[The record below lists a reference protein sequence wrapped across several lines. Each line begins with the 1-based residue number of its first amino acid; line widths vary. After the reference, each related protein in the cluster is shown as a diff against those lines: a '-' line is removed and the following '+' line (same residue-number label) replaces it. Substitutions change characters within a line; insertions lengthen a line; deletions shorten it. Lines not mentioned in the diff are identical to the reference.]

1 MVKIEYVYEKPVE
14 TKKSYKKLVAAL
26 ILVIII
32 IIAVGFLYTNI
43 YWNKVIENKNNTDN
57 QTFTNDQN
65 NTGYNNPENQGY
77 EGLNITI
84 PPGYKGIA
92 GLDYVRGNYASSMD
106 RAKSLCTGQ
115 FKGDWR
121 DTSTEMGCYD
131 MKGFLTL
138 YCGAE
143 TIQNL
148 VNLCSYING
157 NSTCSSNQVSCSVQ
171 GSE

>member
-14 TKKSYKKLVAAL
+14 TKKSYKKLIVAL
-26 ILVIII
+26 VLVIV
-32 IIAVGFLYTNI
+32 IAIVAGFLYIN
-43 YWNKVIENKNNTDN
+43 WNKVVDNKNNTDN
-57 QTFTNDQN
+57 QN
-65 NTGYNNPENQGY
+65 NTDYNNPENHVY

-84 PPGYKGIA
+84 PPEYKGVA
-92 GLDYVRGNYASSMD
+92 GLDYVRRNYAPSMEK
-106 RAKSLCTGQ
+106 AKSLCTGQ

-131 MKGFLTL
+131 MQGFLTL

-143 TIQNL
+143 TIQSL

>member
-14 TKKSYKKLVAAL
+14 AKRPYKKLIVAL
-26 ILVIII
+26 VLVIV
-32 IIAVGFLYTNI
+32 IAIVAGFLYIN
-43 YWNKVIENKNNTDN
+43 WNKVVDNKNNTDN

-65 NTGYNNPENQGY
+65 NTEYNNPENQGY

-84 PPGYKGIA
+84 PPEYKGVA
-92 GLDYVRGNYASSMD
+92 GLDYVRRNYAPSMD

-115 FKGDWR
+115 FKGEWR

-131 MKGFLTL
+131 MQGFLTL

-143 TIQNL
+143 AIQSL
-148 VNLCSYING
+148 VNLCSHING